1 MKDIKSIQWVNGKVR
16 ILDQSQLPDELVLL
30 EISDHHG
37 IVNAIKNMNLRG
49 APLIGIAAAF
59 GVVLAIWNASET
71 ERQDFLM
78 KANKAIDE
86 LKATRPTAKNLFWA
100 LGKMRN
106 CLSRNLNKSIR
117 EMKSSLLKEAQKI
130 LADDIERCKSIGKYG
145 VQLLPNRA
153 NILTHCN
160 AGALATGDYG
170 TALGIIRAGIE
181 ARKKIKVYAD
191 ETRPLF
197 QGARLTTFELLEDG
211 IDVTLICDNTAA
223 FLIQQ
228 SLINIILVGAD
239 RIVRNG
245 DVANKIGTYGLAVLA
260 RHHNIPFVVAAPLS
274 TFDLILESG
283 RDIPIEERAADE
295 VIRCGS
301 KLIAP
306 EDVKVY
312 NPAFDITP
320 HYLIHAI
327 VTEKGIIKPPF
338 FENIARLTENKT

>member
-16 ILDQSQLPDELVLL
+16 ILDQAQLPDELVLL
-30 EISDHHG
+30 EISDHRG

-71 ERQDFLM
+71 DRPGFLM

-100 LGKMRN
+100 LEKMRN

-153 NILTHCN
+153 NVLTHCN

-191 ETRPLF
+191 ETRPLL

-211 IDVTLICDNTAA
+211 IDVSLICDNTAA
-223 FLIQQ
+223 FLMQQ

-245 DVANKIGTYGLAVLA
+245 DIANKIGTYGLAVLA

-338 FENIARLTENKT
+338 FENIARLTKNKT

>member
-1 MKDIKSIQWVNGKVR
+1 MKTIEWVNGKVR
-16 ILDQSQLPDELVLL
+16 ILDQSQLPEELVLL

-49 APLIGIAAAF
+49 APVIGIAAAF
-59 GVVLAIWNASET
+59 GVVLSIWNAGESD
-71 ERQDFLM
+71 RPGFLG

-100 LGKMRN
+100 LERMRN
-106 CLSRNLNKSIR
+106 CLSGNLNKSIR
-117 EMKSSLLKEAQKI
+117 EIKSALLKEAEKI
-130 LADDIERCKSIGKYG
+130 LSDDIKTCKTIGKLG
-145 VQLLPNRA
+145 AELLPNRA

-160 AGALATGDYG
+160 AGSLATGDYG
-170 TALGIIRAGIE
+170 TALGIIRAGVE
-181 ARKKIKVYAD
+181 AGKKIKVYAD
-191 ETRPLF
+191 ETRPLL

-211 IDVTLICDNTAA
+211 IDVTLVCDNTAA
-223 FLIQQ
+223 FLMQQ
-228 SLINIILVGAD
+228 SMINMIIVGAD

-260 RHHNIPFVVAAPLS
+260 RHHNIPIIVAAPLS
-274 TFDLILESG
+274 TFDFTLESG
-283 RDIPIEERAADE
+283 RDIPIEERAAEE

-301 KLIAP
+301 KLVAP

-320 HYLIHAI
+320 HYLIHSI

-338 FENIARLTENKT
+338 FENIARLAKNKT